1 MDKSYY
7 CRVLGVGEDA
17 SVQQI
22 KKAYEE
28 RVKRLKSGDYADD
41 SEYVSRKL
49 GEAAY
54 AYRVLLG
61 GEVPSAKEGRKRSNA
76 SKNAAATK
84 SAAGET
90 LKKKAGKTVESVTG
104 SKEAKSVAGI
114 VFSIIIAVASLA
126 IGSCDS
132 SPTPEYNYDDTAYME
147 ANSQAVERVLE
158 RSREYDFYGNLDGS
172 STVSDGEI
180 NWEIEND
187 EEVVGE
193 LWGFNQDLSYALG
206 IEGLSYGIDFY
217 SGVEDYYYRIS
228 DYEVSLMLAEM
239 MGAPAFEDIARMG
252 NEYRGEAIL
261 DYRDYMVFLID
272 TAENQTDEIC
282 GPPVEYYY

>member
-7 CRVLGVGEDA
+7 CRVLGVREDA

-22 KKAYEE
+22 KQAYEE

-90 LKKKAGKTVESVTG
+90 LKKKVGKTVESVTG

-158 RSREYDFYGNLDGS
+158 RSMEYDFYGNLDGS

-239 MGAPAFEDIARMG
+239 MGAPAFEDIAGMV

>member
-1 MDKSYY
+1 M
-7 CRVLGVGEDA
+7 
-17 SVQQI
+17 
-22 KKAYEE
+22 
-28 RVKRLKSGDYADD
+28 
-41 SEYVSRKL
+41 
-49 GEAAY
+49 
-54 AYRVLLG
+54 
-61 GEVPSAKEGRKRSNA
+61 
-76 SKNAAATK
+76 
-84 SAAGET
+84 
-90 LKKKAGKTVESVTG
+90 ESVTG

-158 RSREYDFYGNLDGS
+158 RSMEYDFYGNLDGS
-172 STVSDGEI
+172 STFSDGEI

-239 MGAPAFEDIARMG
+239 MGAPAFEDIAGMV

-282 GPPVEYYY
+282 GQPVEYYY

>member
-22 KKAYEE
+22 KQAYEE

-76 SKNAAATK
+76 SKNAATTK

-90 LKKKAGKTVESVTG
+90 LKKKAGKTVESITG

-158 RSREYDFYGNLDGS
+158 RSMEYDFYGNLDGS

-239 MGAPAFEDIARMG
+239 MGAPAFEDIAGMV